1 MDEKELLKKAF
12 EYRNVPSNIT
22 YCFTEPCPM
31 KNKCIH
37 YLSGLYK
44 NEKTDRGDAIFP
56 NALKNGN
63 CKYFAPLRVVKM
75 AWGFDKL
82 FAEMKVKDA
91 PALRAEMRDYLGSKG
106 TAVDYALKQFQ
117 LEKEDAYVFG
127 DSSNDLT
134 MFRCGAHTIALGKHD
149 EVLDP
154 YTEYVTD
161 TVERDG
167 VAKAMEH
174 YGLI

>member
-12 EYRNVPSNIT
+12 EYGNVPSNIT

-56 NALKNGN
+56 NAEKRELQVLRSAACRENG
-63 CKYFAPLRVVKM
+63 M
-75 AWGFDKL
+75 GIDKL

-91 PALRAEMRDYLGSKG
+91 PALRAEMRDYLAAKDN
-106 TAVDYALKQFQ
+106 T
-117 LEKEDAYVFG
+117 
-127 DSSNDLT
+127 
-134 MFRCGAHTIALGKHD
+134 
-149 EVLDP
+149 
-154 YTEYVTD
+154 TD
-161 TVERDG
+161 INWDN
-167 VAKAMEH
+167 
-174 YGLI
+174 

>member
-12 EYRNVPSNIT
+12 EYGNVPSNIT

-106 TAVDYALKQFQ
+106 QYYRYKLGQLKLLPEQQAYIKQLFARYGYDVEFDYFSEEIDFTK
-117 LEKEDAYVFG
+117 
-127 DSSNDLT
+127 S
-134 MFRCGAHTIALGKHD
+134 
-149 EVLDP
+149 
-154 YTEYVTD
+154 
-161 TVERDG
+161 
-167 VAKAMEH
+167 
-174 YGLI
+174 

>member
-12 EYRNVPSNIT
+12 EYGNVPSNIT

-91 PALRAEMRDYLGSKG
+91 RRNERLPRQQRTILPLQTGTTETPAGTTGMYQTALRQIR
-106 TAVDYALKQFQ
+106 
-117 LEKEDAYVFG
+117 
-127 DSSNDLT
+127 
-134 MFRCGAHTIALGKHD
+134 I
-149 EVLDP
+149 
-154 YTEYVTD
+154 
-161 TVERDG
+161 
-167 VAKAMEH
+167 
-174 YGLI
+174 